1 MNIVKKAVFFL
12 LLILLVA
19 NAQIPAQKEQPGI
32 DKAAQL
38 FQSAKDA
45 VFNKS
50 WQAAAEK
57 WRGFCVQFPQSKW
70 QAEPYY
76 WLAYSLNQA
85 AREISDFEKQTAM
98 REQAMVKVEMLLT
111 RFQKSSWSEDARM
124 LRIEL
129 AEDLVKAGKGQYK
142 KYITRG
148 AEGKNGGD
156 FNVKLAA
163 LDALLQMDEEKALP
177 ILKKILREN
186 KDKNI
191 RAKALFVLSQHDDPS
206 IAPLLGEI
214 ARKDEDPY
222 VREQAVFWLGQTG
235 DGLGVLLGLY
245 ADSLDRKLREKIL
258 FAFSQNESEAS
269 FRKLQEIA
277 KSDPDLELREK
288 AIFWIGQSS
297 DAKAPTALMDM
308 YKANSDSGLKKKIIF
323 SLGQLESDQGVAF
336 LKEIAAGNSPDELKE
351 DAVFW
356 IGQKGGDANANLL
369 KALYDGNA
377 SFAVREKI
385 LFSLSQ
391 SESPAALK
399 HLLAIARGEKNTE
412 LRKKA
417 IFWIGESDSEE
428 AAKFLQQLIDQD

>member
-1 MNIVKKAVFFL
+1 MNIVKKAFFSL
-12 LLILLVA
+12 LMIVLLA
-19 NAQIPAQKEQPGI
+19 GAQLPAQSGKPGG
-32 DKAAQL
+32 DEAAQL

-45 VFNKS
+45 VFSKS

-57 WRGFCVQFPQSKW
+57 WRGFCERFPQSKW

-85 AREISDFEKQTAM
+85 AGEISDYEKQTTM
-98 REQAMVKVEMLLT
+98 REQAMDKVEMLLT

-124 LRIEL
+124 LRIDL
-129 AEDLVKAGKGQYK
+129 AENLVKAGKGQYK
-142 KYITRG
+142 KYITSG

-245 ADSLDRKLREKIL
+245 SDSLDRKLKEKIL
-258 FAFSQNESEAS
+258 FAFSQNESETS
-269 FRKLQEIA
+269 LRKLQEIA

-288 AIFWIGQSS
+288 AIFWIGQS
-297 DAKAPTALMDM
+297 DDDKAPAILMDM
-308 YKANSDSGLKKKIIF
+308 YKANSDAGLRKKIIF
-323 SLGQLESDQGVAF
+323 SLGQLESDQGTNF
-336 LKEIAAGNSPDELKE
+336 LKEIAAGNSPDNLKE
-351 DAVFW
+351 EAVFW
-356 IGQKGGDANANLL
+356 IGQKGGEANANML

-377 SFAVREKI
+377 SPAVREKI

-391 SESPAALK
+391 CENPAALK
-399 HLLAIARGEKNTE
+399 HLLAIARGEKNPE

-417 IFWIGESDSEE
+417 IFWLGQSDSEE
-428 AAKFLQQLIDQD
+428 AAKFLQQIIDQD